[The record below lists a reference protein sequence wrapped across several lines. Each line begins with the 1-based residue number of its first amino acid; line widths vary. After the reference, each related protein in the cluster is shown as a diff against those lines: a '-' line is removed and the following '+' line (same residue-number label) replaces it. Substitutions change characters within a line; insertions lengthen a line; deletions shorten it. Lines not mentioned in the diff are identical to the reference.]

1 MFVDCGKAARDL
13 GFSAGPVAP
22 ALGRAVRWYEDN
34 GYVAETRAE
43 RLERAHAA

>member
-1 MFVDCGKAARDL
+1 VREL
-13 GFSAGPVAP
+13 GFAPTPVTA

-34 GYVAETRAE
+34 GYVAESHAE